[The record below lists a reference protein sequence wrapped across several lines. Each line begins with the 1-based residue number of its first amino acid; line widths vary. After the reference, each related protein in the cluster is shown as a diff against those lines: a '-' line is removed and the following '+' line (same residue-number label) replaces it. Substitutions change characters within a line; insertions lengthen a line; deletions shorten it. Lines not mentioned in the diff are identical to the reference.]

1 MAPKRP
7 LDGEELRPPDLMK
20 WSQTNQI
27 WSLIPRRFVG
37 KAGKNNTVGFSILG
51 AKILRLSMG
60 FSSFLSFFSPSHG
73 RISENFRENF
83 SVRNILHD
91 FILLA
96 FSHFEN
102 DKVEK
107 FLPRGLAPLSHS
119 RTRSFTLFS
128 LFTRPFKKLVRW
140 PGQTRGWVHGA
151 KQRGK
156 KSEKEESGIVL
167 S

>member
-20 WSQTNQI
+20 LSQTNQI

-37 KAGKNNTVGFSILG
+37 KAGKNNTVGFPFSARKYYGFQG
-51 AKILRLSMG
+51 A
-60 FSSFLSFFSPSHG
+60 FHHFFLLFSPSHG

-119 RTRSFTLFS
+119 RTRSFTLLS

>member
-20 WSQTNQI
+20 LSQTNQI

-37 KAGKNNTVGFSILG
+37 KAGKNNRVGFSILG
-51 AKILRLSMG
+51 AKILRLSRV
-60 FSSFLSFFSPSHG
+60 FSSFLSLFSPSHG

-119 RTRSFTLFS
+119 RTRSFTLLS